1 MNNRGA
7 LDAAPLKRP
16 QRRTIDVRFATIGV
30 LATGWA
36 AIAVWAYLAH
46 KPVEVLISAGAFWLS
61 IVLLGLA
68 IRNTWAAAGGALGP
82 PQRLPSV
89 ISGWIALGA
98 FAIGMFV
105 GREFWR

>member
-1 MNNRGA
+1 M
-7 LDAAPLKRP
+7 DAAPLKRP

-46 KPVEVLISAGAFWLS
+46 TPVEVLISAGAFWLS

-82 PQRLPSV
+82 PPRLPSV